1 MIRCPNV
8 CPNNCWDLWL
18 VYAKVIREANSDIN
32 VVVPEGFLKAGG
44 RFKRPPPMKA
54 AAEEEVK
61 GSFVMYHFDGHGI
74 DWTRG

>member
-1 MIRCPNV
+1 MSAQTIAGISGWSMQRSS
-8 CPNNCWDLWL
+8 
-18 VYAKVIREANSDIN
+18 ARQIQISN

-61 GSFVMYHFDGHGI
+61 GSFVMYHLI
-74 DWTRG
+74 DMG